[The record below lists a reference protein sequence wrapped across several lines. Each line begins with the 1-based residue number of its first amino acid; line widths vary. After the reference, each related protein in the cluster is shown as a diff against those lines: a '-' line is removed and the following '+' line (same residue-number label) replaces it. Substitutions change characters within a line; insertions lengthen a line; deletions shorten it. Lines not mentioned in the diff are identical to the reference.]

1 LRGNQ
6 RTSGELS
13 RKEGGKIFGSGS
25 RAPIAISLL
34 VKNPQANSHGN
45 IYFHD
50 IGDYLS
56 QQEKLAKIAQFK
68 SMAGISAA
76 NGWQPI
82 TPDEH
87 NDWLNQRDNSF
98 SEHISMGDKKD
109 KAAVVLFENYSLGVA
124 TNRDAWVYNFSK
136 KTVSVNVQKTIN
148 FYNAEVNRYADA
160 IDGLSKANYP
170 NIEDFINTDPKQISW
185 TRGLRNNL
193 SKLLRHEY
201 TGNIITSLYRPFTK
215 QCLYF
220 DKYLNEMVLLMPR
233 IFPIPTVENRV
244 ICVSGI
250 GAKSGFSSL
259 IFDKLTSLDTI
270 EKGQCFPLYLYEL
283 AEQNQPA
290 DNPNADMFAPE
301 PQTTTTSG
309 YTRKDAITDA
319 GLKHFTDAY
328 PTETISKE
336 DLFYY
341 IYGLLHSP
349 DYRTKY
355 ADNLSKEL
363 PRIPKVST
371 AQDFWAFSTAGRKLA
386 DLHINY
392 ETQPMYAV
400 EFVGGRLLLDTLEPK
415 DFYVEKMKFGKSS
428 SKAAGK
434 DDKTTIIYNSKITIT
449 GIPLEAYEY
458 VVNGKPAIEWVM
470 ERYGVSTHKDSG
482 IVNDANTWGLETA
495 NNPRYPLDLLLRVIT
510 VSLET
515 MKIVGGLPRI

>member
-1 LRGNQ
+1 
-6 RTSGELS
+6 LS

-34 VKNPQANSHGN
+34 VKNPQAISHGN

-68 SMAGISAA
+68 SMAGISLS

-109 KAAVVLFENYSLGVA
+109 KAAVVLFENYSAGLKTG
-124 TNRDAWVYNFSK
+124 RDHWCYGFSK
-136 KTVSVNVQKTIN
+136 SKLDTKMRGFAD
-148 FYNAEVNRYADA
+148 FYNAEVDRYQNVCA
-160 IDGLSKANYP
+160 GLSKENYP
-170 NIEDFINTDPKQISW
+170 NPDESISTDDAKISW
-185 TRGLRNNL
+185 TRGLKNDL
-193 SKLLRHEY
+193 SRHVKRY
-201 TGNIITSLYRPFTK
+201 YKPTAIVPSLYRPFTK
-215 QCLYF
+215 QWVYF
-220 DKYLNEMVLLMPR
+220 DKYFNDMTYQMPR
-233 IFPIPTVENRV
+233 IFPVPTVENRV
-244 ICVSGI
+244 ITLTGVGSG
-250 GAKSGFSSL
+250 KDFSVMISDRIVDL
-259 IFDKLTSLDTI
+259 HMMGT
-270 EKGQCFPLYLYEL
+270 GQSFPLYLYES

-301 PQTTTTSG
+301 PQTTTTNG

-363 PRIPKVST
+363 PRIPKVAI
-371 AQDFWAFSTAGRKLA
+371 AQDFWAFSKAGRKLA

-400 EFVGGRLLLDTLEPK
+400 EFVGGGLLLDTLESK

-495 NNPRYPLDLLLRVIT
+495 NNPRYPLELLLRVIT

-515 MKIVGGLPRI
+515 VEVVNGLARL